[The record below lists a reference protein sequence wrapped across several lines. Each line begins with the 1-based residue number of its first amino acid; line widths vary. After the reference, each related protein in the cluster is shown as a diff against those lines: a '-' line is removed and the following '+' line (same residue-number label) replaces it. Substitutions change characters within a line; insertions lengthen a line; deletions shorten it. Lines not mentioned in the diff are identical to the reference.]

1 MKNDSGNT
9 QDVDDPQ
16 AEYANYFEV
25 GCNAFEFVIDFAQR
39 HDGKPSGARV
49 RIITTPVFAR
59 ELFRVL
65 GKSIAEYERTF
76 GPIDRPE

>member
-1 MKNDSGNT
+1 MTQEPGNP
-9 QDVDDPQ
+9 QDAAGPP

-39 HDGKPSGARV
+39 HDDKPPVRRM
-49 RIITTPVFAR
+49 RIITSPVFAR
-59 ELFRVL
+59 ELLRVL
-65 GKSIAEYERTF
+65 AASIAEYEQTF